1 MKMLFSLLIYIE
13 VYIFFFILMEKPK
26 KYVLGIEGSA
36 NKVGIGN
43 TKLTK
48 ELLIFK
54 GKSYLILEK
63 HS

>member
-1 MKMLFSLLIYIE
+1 
-13 VYIFFFILMEKPK
+13 MEKPK